1 MEASDRM
8 RGEIFERLDK
18 DKNGVL
24 AKGEWERVYS
34 EAKVRERVAG
44 ESEGLR
50 RQIGDG
56 ERERRGAQAL
66 GARETSG
73 GGATER

>member
-34 EAKVRERVAG
+34 EAKVRERV
-44 ESEGLR
+44 
-50 RQIGDG
+50 
-56 ERERRGAQAL
+56 RERAKG
-66 GARETSG
+66 
-73 GGATER
+73 